1 MLISSLENLFAH
13 LPGLTNGPIS
23 PAQNPFPNGFW
34 IGLALTAVG
43 VLGLLVAEKTN
54 WQWARWTFK
63 PLACLGFLLAGWFMA
78 PFGSGYGVC
87 VFVGLV
93 LSVVGDLCLIPQGSG
108 KVFLGGVAAFLLAHV
123 AYTVAFFFVGI
134 SPMGALVAAVPMI
147 AIALGVYRWLRPD
160 VPAQLQ
166 KPILGYVVVITA
178 MVTLSIGVAVQST
191 DLMLM
196 PVAAT
201 LFWLSDISVARDRFK
216 QAGFFNKFWGLPFY
230 FGAQLLFAVTIL
242 MSAA

>member
-1 MLISSLENLFAH
+1 
-13 LPGLTNGPIS
+13 
-23 PAQNPFPNGFW
+23 
-34 IGLALTAVG
+34 
-43 VLGLLVAEKTN
+43 
-54 WQWARWTFK
+54 
-63 PLACLGFLLAGWFMA
+63 
-78 PFGSGYGVC
+78 
-87 VFVGLV
+87 
-93 LSVVGDLCLIPQGSG
+93 
-108 KVFLGGVAAFLLAHV
+108 
-123 AYTVAFFFVGI
+123 
-134 SPMGALVAAVPMI
+134 MI

-178 MVTLSIGVAVQST
+178 MVTLSIGVAVQSN

-242 MSAA
+242 LSAA